1 MPDSILKVS
10 NIEKS
15 FGALKASDGISL
27 DLVPGEIHALIGP
40 NGAGKST
47 LIKQI
52 AGGLKPDAGSVQF
65 LGHEITGM
73 STAQRARLGLGRT
86 FQISALAMGFTVL
99 ENAVLGA
106 VGQSGSVFRFFK
118 PAMKDAA
125 LLARARSALDRVNL
139 RDYENVVTSELS
151 HGQRRQLEVAVA
163 LTLGSKFG
171 VLTEKRERIA
181 MKERH
186 VRRAGLTER
195 LASIR
200 ALGLSTA
207 DLDARPEETVA
218 RGMDLARRIPGV
230 LGAVIVHRG
239 KVGAWGMVELVSLED
254 GGKR

>member
-163 LTLGSKFG
+163 LTLAPKAFLMDEPMAGMGGEGSKTLTNFLQELKHEAPILLVEHDMDAVFACADRIS
-171 VLTEKRERIA
+171 VLVYGKIIA
-181 MKERH
+181 TGSVE
-186 VRRAGLTER
+186 E
-195 LASIR
+195 IR
-200 ALGLSTA
+200 AHPEVRVAYLGEE
-207 DLDARPEETVA
+207 DAA
-218 RGMDLARRIPGV
+218 
-230 LGAVIVHRG
+230 
-239 KVGAWGMVELVSLED
+239 
-254 GGKR
+254 